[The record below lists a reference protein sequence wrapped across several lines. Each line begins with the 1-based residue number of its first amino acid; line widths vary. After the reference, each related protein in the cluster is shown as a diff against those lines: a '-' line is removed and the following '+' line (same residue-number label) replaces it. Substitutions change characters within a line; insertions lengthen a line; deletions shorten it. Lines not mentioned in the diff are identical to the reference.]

1 LVFYCASGYRS
12 KLFAS
17 ELRTLGVD
25 AYYLKTSLSK

>member
-1 LVFYCASGYRS
+1 M
-12 KLFAS
+12 FAS